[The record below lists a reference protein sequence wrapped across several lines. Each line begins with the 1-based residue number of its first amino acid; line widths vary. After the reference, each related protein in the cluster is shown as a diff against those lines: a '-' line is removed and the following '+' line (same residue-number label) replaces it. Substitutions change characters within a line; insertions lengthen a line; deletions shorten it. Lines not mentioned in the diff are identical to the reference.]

1 MDVKDTKDSKLES
14 TDEKTT
20 TADEKTDIKSDQK
33 TGLKD
38 IKSTVDDD
46 DKTKV
51 DDAKFDED
59 TNARILEAADERH
72 RLVQQVAATQHAKP
86 TMSQLAPQ
94 IADLKNKDYDA
105 SQLVSTLNM
114 NLRERRALLDKH
126 QKHAESSLSKLFHR
140 KGTDPKELEIE
151 EDAYFKAKAWADK
164 AEVKMDRIA
173 ADLKTLTEQRDK
185 LSALHDQ
192 NTAALIALDKLY
204 ASVFDGPSPG
214 LAEEDELE
222 AAVKNAKGIYDA
234 IQARLTFALAVAGHL
249 NDARG
254 KVTAA
259 LGFISAALIFSSQD
273 VKNFNGIH
281 HGSASSAAYLLTQ
294 GQPIFSSAR
303 ADRKERANLARV
315 PGLLAEA
322 EHSLALAKQM
332 DPEHLS
338 HLVLLPKVEVAG
350 QRHSVAN
357 VLDQIIDTP
366 ITDYLFHM
374 EIEDTQDGVRECL
387 TILDPE
393 AAAAQMRAD
402 VIRKEREPAEAALN
416 DGRKLMFD
424 FRDELFKKAL
434 VGKWRPPRARASS
447 M

>member
-1 MDVKDTKDSKLES
+1 MDTKDEKDSKLES
-14 TDEKTT
+14 TDAKMTP
-20 TADEKTDIKSDQK
+20 ADEKTDIKSDEK
-33 TGLKD
+33 TDLKD
-38 IKSTVDDD
+38 VKNEKNEKSAKADD
-46 DKTKV
+46 DKI
-51 DDAKFDED
+51 DAD

-72 RLVQQVAATQHAKP
+72 RLVQQVTATQHAKP
-86 TMSQLAPQ
+86 TLQQLAPQ

-105 SQLVSTLNM
+105 AQLFSTLKA
-114 NLRERRALLDKH
+114 NLRERRDLLDKH

-140 KGTDPKELEIE
+140 KGTDPKDLEIE

-164 AEVKMDRIA
+164 AEVKMDRID
-173 ADLKTLTEQRDK
+173 ADLKALTAERDR
-185 LSALHDQ
+185 LNALHEQ
-192 NTAALIALDKLY
+192 NTAALVALDELY

-222 AAVKNAKGIYDA
+222 NAVKNAQCVYDA
-234 IQARLTFALAVAGHL
+234 IQARLTHAMTVAGHL
-249 NDARG
+249 NAARG

-259 LGFISAALIFSSQD
+259 LGFISAALTFSSQD

-322 EHSLALAKQM
+322 EHSLALAKEM

-338 HLVLLPKVEVAG
+338 KLVLLPKVEVAG
-350 QRHSVAN
+350 QHHTLAN
-357 VLDQIIDTP
+357 VFDQIIDTP
-366 ITDYLFHM
+366 ITDYFFHM
-374 EIEDTQDGVRECL
+374 EIEDTQDGVKECL
-387 TILDPE
+387 AILDPE

-402 VIRKEREPAEAALN
+402 AIRQEREPAEAALN
-416 DGRKLMFD
+416 DGRKLLFD

-434 VGKWRPPRARASS
+434 VGKWRPLRARATSF
-447 M
+447 